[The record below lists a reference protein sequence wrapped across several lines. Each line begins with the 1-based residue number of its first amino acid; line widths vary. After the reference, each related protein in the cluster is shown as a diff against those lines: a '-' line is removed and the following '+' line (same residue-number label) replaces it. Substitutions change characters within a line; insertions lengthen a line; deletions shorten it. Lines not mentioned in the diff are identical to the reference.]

1 MMTRRTL
8 ISLFIAAP
16 LAFGSAMLVASDH
29 DDAKRLKE
37 AGDIQPLE
45 QILAKAR
52 AEKPGRVLETELERK
67 GERYIYEIEIVDN
80 DGVVWELK
88 FDAKSGELLK
98 TKAEN

>member
-1 MMTRRTL
+1 MNRRTL

-16 LAFGSAMLVASDH
+16 LALGSAGLVAGDH

-45 QILAKAR
+45 QILAKAQTER
-52 AEKPGRVLETELERK
+52 PGRVIETELERK
-67 GERYIYEIEIVDN
+67 GERYVYEIEIVDN
-80 DGVVWELK
+80 DGIVWELR

-98 TKAEN
+98 TKTEN

>member
-1 MMTRRTL
+1 MNRRTL

-16 LAFGSAMLVASDH
+16 LALSSGAPFASDH

-52 AEKPGRVLETELERK
+52 AERPGRVLETELERK
-67 GERYIYEIEIVDN
+67 GERYVYEIEIVDN

-98 TKAEN
+98 TKSDK

>member
-1 MMTRRTL
+1 MNRRTL
-8 ISLFIAAP
+8 IGLLIAAP
-16 LAFGSAMLVASDH
+16 LFLGSAVLVAGDH

-45 QILAKAR
+45 QILARAR
-52 AEKPGRVLETELERK
+52 AEKPGRVIETELERK
-67 GERYIYEIEIVDN
+67 GERYIYEIEIVDD
-80 DGVVWELK
+80 DGIVWELK

>member
-1 MMTRRTL
+1 MNRRTL
-8 ISLFIAAP
+8 FGLLIAAP
-16 LAFGSAMLVASDH
+16 LALASAGLVASDH

-52 AEKPGRVLETELERK
+52 AAKPGRVIETELERK
-67 GERYIYEIEIVDN
+67 AERYVYEIEIVDN
-80 DGVVWELK
+80 AGVVWELK

-98 TKAEN
+98 SESEN

>member
-1 MMTRRTL
+1 MTNRRIL
-8 ISLFIAAP
+8 ISLLIAAP
-16 LAFGSAMLVASDH
+16 LALSSAVLVAGDH

-52 AEKPGRVLETELERK
+52 AVKPGRVIETELERK
-67 GERYIYEIEIVDN
+67 GKRYVYEIEIVDN
-80 DGVVWELK
+80 NGVVWELK

-98 TKAEN
+98 TETEN